1 MESQANCKQPASSA
15 ELSRAGVMVT
25 PRTGVNRK
33 SPQAFWLAIEELMT
47 SSVDVALEERK
58 LGTVARVVLQNAA
71 KLNTLN
77 SHLML
82 TFVAELEALAKR
94 EDLRA
99 VVLTGAGDKA
109 FIGGADIFEMA
120 TLDAEKAEAF
130 ITLVHRSCNALRE
143 MPVPVI
149 ARINGYALGAGL
161 EIAAACDL
169 RIASSNA
176 VFGMPEVKVGIPSVV
191 EAALLPRL
199 IGWGR
204 TRELLLW
211 GENIDAPT
219 ALAWGFI
226 EQLVAPA
233 ELNAAVDARLD
244 ALLTA
249 GPQAVR
255 LQKKLIRDWENMTL
269 DQAVRA
275 GIESFKQAYATDEPT
290 RMMAAFV
297 NRMRQKKG

>member
-1 MESQANCKQPASSA
+1 MTGSV
-15 ELSRAGVMVT
+15 GVV
-25 PRTGVNRK
+25 
-33 SPQAFWLAIEELMT
+33 I
-47 SSVDVALEERK
+47 EERK
-58 LGTVARVVLQNAA
+58 FGTAARVTLLNAA
-71 KLNTLN
+71 KLNTIN
-77 SHLML
+77 SQLML
-82 TFVAELEALAKR
+82 SFVAELEALAKR
-94 EDLRA
+94 DDLRA
-99 VVLTGAGDKA
+99 IILTGAGDKA

-120 TLDAEKAEAF
+120 TLDAERAEAF
-130 ITLVHRSCNALRE
+130 ITLVHRSCNAVRE

-149 ARINGYALGAGL
+149 GRINGYALGAGL

-191 EAALLPRL
+191 EAALLPGL

-211 GENIDAPT
+211 GENIDAAT
-219 ALAWGFI
+219 ALAWGLV
-226 EQLVAPA
+226 EQVAAPGA
-233 ELNAAVDARLD
+233 LDAAVDARLD
-244 ALLTA
+244 ALITA

-275 GIESFKQAYATDEPT
+275 GIASFKQAYATDEPT
-290 RMMAAFV
+290 RMMVAFT
-297 NRMRQKKG
+297 NRARQKKS

>member
-1 MESQANCKQPASSA
+1 M
-15 ELSRAGVMVT
+15 
-25 PRTGVNRK
+25 TGSVEV
-33 SPQAFWLAIEELMT
+33 AI
-47 SSVDVALEERK
+47 EERK
-58 LGTVARVVLQNAA
+58 LGSVARVTLQNAA

-82 TFVAELEALAKR
+82 ALVAELDALAKR
-94 EDLRA
+94 EDLLA
-99 VVLTGAGDKA
+99 VVLTGAGTKA

-169 RIASSNA
+169 RIASSSA
-176 VFGMPEVKVGIPSVV
+176 LFGMPEVKVGIPSVV
-191 EAALLPRL
+191 EAVLLPGL

-211 GENIDAPT
+211 GDSIDAAT
-219 ALAWGFI
+219 ALAWGLVA
-226 EQLVAPA
+226 QVVAPA
-233 ELNAAVDARLD
+233 ELNTAVDARLD
-244 ALLTA
+244 ALMTA

-269 DQAVRA
+269 DQGVRA
-275 GIESFKQAYATDEPT
+275 GIESFKQAYETDEPA
-290 RMMAAFV
+290 RMMAVFA
-297 NRMRQKKG
+297 NRVRLKKN

>member
-1 MESQANCKQPASSA
+1 M
-15 ELSRAGVMVT
+15 
-25 PRTGVNRK
+25 TGSIAV
-33 SPQAFWLAIEELMT
+33 AIEG
-47 SSVDVALEERK
+47 RK
-58 LGTVARVVLQNAA
+58 LGSVARVALQNAA

-82 TFVAELEALAKR
+82 SFVTELEALAKR
-94 EDLRA
+94 DDLRA
-99 VVLTGAGDKA
+99 VVLTGEGDRA

-130 ITLVHRSCNALRE
+130 ITLVHRCCEALRE

-149 ARINGYALGAGL
+149 ARINGYTLGAGL
-161 EIAAACDL
+161 EVAAACDL

-191 EAALLPRL
+191 EAALLPGL

-211 GENIDAPT
+211 GENIDAQT
-219 ALAWGFI
+219 ALAWRLV
-226 EQLVAPA
+226 EQVIAPA
-233 ELNAAVDARLD
+233 ELNATVDARLD
-244 ALLTA
+244 ALMTA
-249 GPQAVR
+249 GAQAVR

-275 GIESFKQAYATDEPT
+275 GIESFKQAYATDEPS
-290 RMMAAFV
+290 RMMATFV
-297 NRMRQKKG
+297 NRVRQKKS

>member
-1 MESQANCKQPASSA
+1 MIGSI
-15 ELSRAGVMVT
+15 GV
-25 PRTGVNRK
+25 
-33 SPQAFWLAIEELMT
+33 LI
-47 SSVDVALEERK
+47 EERK
-58 LGTVARVVLQNAA
+58 LGAVARVTVQNSA

-82 TFVAELEALAKR
+82 DLVTELEALAKR
-94 EDLRA
+94 DDLRA

-149 ARINGYALGAGL
+149 ARVNGYALGAGL

-191 EAALLPRL
+191 EAALLPGL

-204 TRELLLW
+204 TRELLLF
-211 GENIDAPT
+211 GENIDAAT
-219 ALAWGFI
+219 ALAWG
-226 EQLVAPA
+226 LA
-233 ELNAAVDARLD
+233 EYVVTPDVLDGTIDARVD

-255 LQKKLIRDWENMTL
+255 LQKKLIRDWEDMTL
-269 DQAVRA
+269 SQAVRA
-275 GIESFKQAYATDEPT
+275 GIESFKQVYATDEPA
-290 RMMAAFV
+290 RMMSSF
-297 NRMRQKKG
+297 NRARKKKK

>member
-1 MESQANCKQPASSA
+1 MTGSVE
-15 ELSRAGVMVT
+15 VT
-25 PRTGVNRK
+25 
-33 SPQAFWLAIEELMT
+33 IEG
-47 SSVDVALEERK
+47 RK
-58 LGTVARVVLQNAA
+58 LGPIARVVVQNAA

-82 TFVAELEALAKR
+82 SFVAELEALAKR

-99 VVLTGAGDKA
+99 VVLTGAGEKA
-109 FIGGADIFEMA
+109 FIGGANIFEMA
-120 TLDAEKAEAF
+120 TLDAERAEAF
-130 ITLVHRSCNALRE
+130 ITLVHRCCEALRD

-149 ARINGYALGAGL
+149 ARVNGYALGAGL
-161 EIAAACDL
+161 EIAASCDL

-191 EAALLPRL
+191 EAALLPGL

-211 GENIDAPT
+211 GENIDAAT
-219 ALAWGFI
+219 ARAWRLV
-226 EQLVAPA
+226 EEVVAPA
-233 ELNAAVDARLD
+233 ELDAAVDARLG
-244 ALLTA
+244 ALMSA

-269 DQAVRA
+269 DQAVRT
-275 GIESFKQAYATDEPT
+275 GIESFKQAYTRDEPA

-297 NRMRQKKG
+297 NRARQKR

>member
-1 MESQANCKQPASSA
+1 MIGSI
-15 ELSRAGVMVT
+15 GV
-25 PRTGVNRK
+25 
-33 SPQAFWLAIEELMT
+33 LI
-47 SSVDVALEERK
+47 EERK
-58 LGTVARVVLQNAA
+58 LGAVARVTVQNSA

-82 TFVAELEALAKR
+82 DLVTELEALAKR
-94 EDLRA
+94 DDLRA

-149 ARINGYALGAGL
+149 ARVNGYALGAGL

-176 VFGMPEVKVGIPSVV
+176 VFGMPEVKVGMPSVV

-204 TRELLLW
+204 TRELLLF
-211 GENIDAPT
+211 GENIDAAT
-219 ALAWGFI
+219 ALAWG
-226 EQLVAPA
+226 LA
-233 ELNAAVDARLD
+233 EYVVTPDVLDGTIDARVD

-255 LQKKLIRDWENMTL
+255 LQKKLIRDWEDMTL
-269 DQAVRA
+269 SQAVRA
-275 GIESFKQAYATDEPT
+275 GIESFKQAYATDEPA
-290 RMMAAFV
+290 RMMSSF
-297 NRMRQKKG
+297 NRARKKKN

>member
-1 MESQANCKQPASSA
+1 MTGSVE
-15 ELSRAGVMVT
+15 VT
-25 PRTGVNRK
+25 
-33 SPQAFWLAIEELMT
+33 IEG
-47 SSVDVALEERK
+47 RK
-58 LGTVARVVLQNAA
+58 LGPIARVVLQNAA

-77 SHLML
+77 CHLML
-82 TFVAELEALAKR
+82 SFVAELEALAKR

-99 VVLTGAGDKA
+99 VVLTGAGEKA
-109 FIGGADIFEMA
+109 FIGGANIFEMA
-120 TLDAEKAEAF
+120 TLDAERAEAF
-130 ITLVHRSCNALRE
+130 ITLVHRCCEALRD

-149 ARINGYALGAGL
+149 ARVNGYALGAGL
-161 EIAAACDL
+161 EIAASCDL

-191 EAALLPRL
+191 EAALLPGL

-211 GENIDAPT
+211 GENIDAAT
-219 ALAWGFI
+219 ARAWRLV
-226 EQLVAPA
+226 EEVVAPA
-233 ELNAAVDARLD
+233 ELDAAVDTRLD
-244 ALLTA
+244 ALMSA

-269 DQAVRA
+269 DQAVRT
-275 GIESFKQAYATDEPT
+275 GIESFKQAYTRDEPA

-297 NRMRQKKG
+297 NRARQKR

>member
-1 MESQANCKQPASSA
+1 M
-15 ELSRAGVMVT
+15 
-25 PRTGVNRK
+25 TG
-33 SPQAFWLAIEELMT
+33 
-47 SSVDVALEERK
+47 SVEVSVEGRK
-58 LGTVARVVLQNAA
+58 LGNVARVVLQNAA

-82 TFVAELEALAKR
+82 AFVAELEALGKR

-99 VVLTGAGDKA
+99 VVVTGGGDKA

-120 TLDAEKAEAF
+120 TLDAGKAEAF
-130 ITLVHRSCNALRE
+130 IRLVHRSCNALRE
-143 MPVPVI
+143 LPVPVI

-191 EAALLPRL
+191 EAALLPGL

-204 TRELLLW
+204 TRELLLF
-211 GENIDAPT
+211 GENIDAAT
-219 ALAWGFI
+219 ALGWGLV
-226 EQLVAPA
+226 EQVVAA
-233 ELNAAVDARLD
+233 DALDTTVDARLD
-244 ALLTA
+244 ALLAA
-249 GPQAVR
+249 GPRAVR

-275 GIESFKQAYATDEPT
+275 GIESFKQAYATDEPA
-290 RMMAAFV
+290 RMMATFV
-297 NRMRQKKG
+297 DRARQKKG

>member
-1 MESQANCKQPASSA
+1 MTGSV
-15 ELSRAGVMVT
+15 GV
-25 PRTGVNRK
+25 
-33 SPQAFWLAIEELMT
+33 LIEG
-47 SSVDVALEERK
+47 RK
-58 LGTVARVVLQNAA
+58 LGAVAHVTVQNAA
-71 KLNTLN
+71 KLNTIN

-82 TFVAELEALAKR
+82 MFVTELEALAKR
-94 EDLRA
+94 DDLRG
-99 VVLTGAGDKA
+99 VVLTGAGDRA
-109 FIGGADIFEMA
+109 FIGGADITEMA
-120 TLDAEKAEAF
+120 ALDAERAEAF

-149 ARINGYALGAGL
+149 ARVNGYALGAGL

-169 RIASSNA
+169 RIASSSA

-191 EAALLPRL
+191 EAALLPGL

-211 GENIDAPT
+211 GENIDAAT
-219 ALAWGFI
+219 ALAWG
-226 EQLVAPA
+226 LVEYVVEPGA
-233 ELNAAVDARLD
+233 LDAAVDTRLD
-244 ALLTA
+244 ALLAA

-275 GIESFKQAYATDEPT
+275 GVESFKQAYATDEPA

-297 NRMRQKKG
+297 NRGR